1 MTGNVPAQIIHAFF
15 RFDGQF
21 LRVYNTDGDAGLF
34 FQQAA
39 GRTDV
44 PCRFPV
50 GIVKFYFAEIA
61 VEVFAGVVCF
71 AVAETIEHDR
81 AFIGGFPFFIGC
93 DQQFP
98 LGVPQFQT
106 HLRHIAPARFF
117 QHPHTGGVTVVP
129 AGTEDNADGVSALFQ
144 MFGNIMHHITH
155 VFIKAA
161 DHGIQHMIAHPF
173 AVDEK
178 FVVAKPADRH
188 FCSGGRGIAG
198 EFLTQIR
205 RRFCGCLKVAE
216 EPAQSDPAGVLISGE
231 KFHEMCF
238 LSVRFR

>member
-1 MTGNVPAQIIHAFF
+1 
-15 RFDGQF
+15 
-21 LRVYNTDGDAGLF
+21 
-34 FQQAA
+34 
-39 GRTDV
+39 
-44 PCRFPV
+44 
-50 GIVKFYFAEIA
+50 
-61 VEVFAGVVCF
+61 
-71 AVAETIEHDR
+71 
-81 AFIGGFPFFIGC
+81 
-93 DQQFP
+93 
-98 LGVPQFQT
+98 
-106 HLRHIAPARFF
+106 
-117 QHPHTGGVTVVP
+117 
-129 AGTEDNADGVSALFQ
+129 
-144 MFGNIMHHITH
+144 MHHITH

-205 RRFCGCLKVAE
+205 RRFCSGLKVAE